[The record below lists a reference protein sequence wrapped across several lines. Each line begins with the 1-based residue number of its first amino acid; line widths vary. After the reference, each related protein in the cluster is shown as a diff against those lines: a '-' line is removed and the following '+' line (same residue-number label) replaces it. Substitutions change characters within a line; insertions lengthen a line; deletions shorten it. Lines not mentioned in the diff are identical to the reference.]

1 MISEQFVVG
10 LDLGTTNVK
19 ALLFSL
25 TGQVIAEKEDRIE
38 TVFLDGEGGRT
49 GFPRTRGESF
59 KLLARNHSGK

>member
-25 TGQVIAEKEDRIE
+25 TGQVIAE
-38 TVFLDGEGGRT
+38 
-49 GFPRTRGESF
+49 
-59 KLLARNHSGK
+59 